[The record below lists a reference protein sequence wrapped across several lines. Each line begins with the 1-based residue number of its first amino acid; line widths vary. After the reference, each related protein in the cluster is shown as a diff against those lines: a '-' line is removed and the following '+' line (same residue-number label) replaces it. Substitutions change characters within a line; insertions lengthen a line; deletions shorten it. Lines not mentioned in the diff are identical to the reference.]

1 MMKLMASVLPLV
13 SHCDV
18 MKLMDE
24 LKARRALVTVLPRRS
39 RLTWVWRRAELNS
52 STEIALRSPRSS

>member
-39 RLTWVWRRAELNS
+39 RLT
-52 STEIALRSPRSS
+52 

>member
-39 RLTWVWRRAELNS
+39 RLTWVLASEQVDVGPGVG
-52 STEIALRSPRSS
+52 AG